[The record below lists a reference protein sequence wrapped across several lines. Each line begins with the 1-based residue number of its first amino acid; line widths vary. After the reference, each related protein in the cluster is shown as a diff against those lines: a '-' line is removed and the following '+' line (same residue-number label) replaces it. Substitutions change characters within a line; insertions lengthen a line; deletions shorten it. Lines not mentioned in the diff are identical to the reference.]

1 MLYSKNPKTKPDNLN
16 GFRCELEMWLEIRA
30 PRMEDV
36 RSDLELGP
44 VRSSG
49 IALRVSRTGYEI
61 RADRTKTS
69 DTNAIGAAEALITS
83 SQGLVY

>member
-61 RADRTKTS
+61 RAD
-69 DTNAIGAAEALITS
+69 IGAAEALITS